1 MYVPACNEER
11 GKHLRKNKNLLI
23 VLLLLALT
31 SCQKTESKPLGNE
44 QANSEGFQITRENIS
59 IPFNPAIEFVHN
71 MGIGVNIGNT
81 LDAIGNA
88 NWIAGETGWGNPR
101 ITREYIRALKNYGY
115 TTIRLPVTW
124 AEYIGP
130 GPDFI
135 IEESRMSRVEEVVK
149 WILNEGLYV
158 ILNLHHDGGESDR
171 SWILNAGNNP
181 DGVAK
186 QLGAVWEQIAR
197 RFSGVSQDKLIF
209 EAMNEIGFDR
219 LWNRWGGD
227 VSRKGEAFNILNM
240 LNQTFVD
247 TVRATP
253 GNDDRF
259 LLVSGY
265 WTDINLSC
273 DPLFKMPQDTKESRL
288 ILSVHYYDP
297 STFTI
302 ADNRDNSWGF
312 RDDWGTDA
320 DYAEL
325 TTQFNKLKT
334 NFLEKGVPVIVGEYG
349 VTVRNKVEEDRIRWM
364 TAVTQTSLNYGI
376 CPVLWETGGDIRR
389 NPPYSM
395 SDALTTVWN
404 QLKGE

>member
-1 MYVPACNEER
+1 M
-11 GKHLRKNKNLLI
+11 KKSKNFLIALLFL
-23 VLLLLALT
+23 VLI
-31 SCQKTESKPLGNE
+31 SCQKTESKPLENE
-44 QANSEGFQITRENIS
+44 QAGGERPQMTRVSIS
-59 IPFNPAIEFVHN
+59 APVNPATELVRN

-81 LDAIGNA
+81 LDAIGNTQ
-88 NWIAGETGWGNPR
+88 WVAGETGWGNPP

-130 GPDFI
+130 GPDFF

-149 WILNEGLYV
+149 WILGEGLYCIV
-158 ILNLHHDGGESDR
+158 NLHHDGGESDR
-171 SWILNAGNNP
+171 SWILNAANDP

-186 QLGAVWEQIAR
+186 QLRAVWGQIAR

-209 EAMNEIGFDR
+209 ESMNEVGFDK
-219 LWNRWGGD
+219 LWNRYGGGINGK
-227 VSRKGEAFNILNM
+227 SEAFRILNL

-247 TVRATP
+247 TVRGTA

-259 LLVSGY
+259 LLIAGY
-265 WTDINLSC
+265 WTDINQTC
-273 DPLFKMPQDTKESRL
+273 DPLFLMPEDTKEDRL

-302 ADNRDNSWGF
+302 AEQPDNSGGF
-312 RDDWGTDA
+312 SDDWGTDA
-320 DYAEL
+320 DYAGL

-334 NFLEKGVPVIVGEYG
+334 NFIERGIPVILGEYG
-349 VTVRNKVEEDRIRWM
+349 VTFRNKVEAGRVRWM
-364 TAVTQTSLNYGI
+364 SAVMQTSLDYGI

-389 NPPYSM
+389 NPPYPM
-395 SDALTTVWN
+395 SPALTAVWD
-404 QLKGE
+404 QFRGE